1 MTLASFFGAML
12 EVNYLDISCN
22 GFSHQKTVLLN
33 QAEVILMAIT
43 VILNIFD

>member
-22 GFSHQKTVLLN
+22 GFSHQTVLLN

-43 VILNIFD
+43 VILNILD

>member
-22 GFSHQKTVLLN
+22 GFSHGSSKPSRSHINGNNGDFKYLR
-33 QAEVILMAIT
+33 
-43 VILNIFD
+43 D